1 MLAVGGLCFSPGGFP
16 THLAVSQVWALLL
29 SIHVMTLSGELPLI
43 YLPLYFLFSPS
54 PFILFIPYCHLF
66 SSLSTSLLVVS
77 IDCDRYG
84 HSHMM

>member
-1 MLAVGGLCFSPGGFP
+1 LTYLPSY
-16 THLAVSQVWALLL
+16 SLLL
-29 SIHVMTLSGELPLI
+29 S
-43 YLPLYFLFSPS
+43 LYIP
-54 PFILFIPYCHLF
+54 ILL